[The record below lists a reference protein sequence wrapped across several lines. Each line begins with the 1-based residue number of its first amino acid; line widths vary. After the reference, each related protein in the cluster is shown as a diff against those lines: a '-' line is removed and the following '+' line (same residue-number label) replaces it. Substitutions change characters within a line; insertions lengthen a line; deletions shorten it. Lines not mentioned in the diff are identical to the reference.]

1 MKITTLLAAAA
12 LLAGAAGGPAGA
24 TVPEGYPASYQTVI
38 DAAMKEGKVVVYS
51 TTDAAQANALVKDFE
66 AAFPGIQVEYSDLN
80 STELYNRLI
89 AEAAAGQGTADVAWS
104 SAPDLQVKLAAD
116 GYAAQY
122 TSPEAGKLPA
132 WANYKNTV
140 YGVTA
145 DPITIVYNKRSTPEG
160 DVPATHE
167 ALLKLLEAKPEAYK
181 GKIAAYDPER
191 SGVGFYFVTQDEI
204 QWKGATELFK
214 AFGKVGLKTYTSAG
228 AMIEK
233 VTAGEHLMAY
243 GIFGSYAVSR
253 NAKDPNLG
261 IIFPKD
267 YTLVTTRAIFVPEKA
282 KNPNAGR
289 LFLDYLLS
297 KRGQT
302 LIAGSAKLFAARED
316 VEGATTMKMIKAAG
330 ADTVKAIA
338 LDDKLLDGLDQT
350 KRLRFL
356 KDWSKAMKGQ

>member
-1 MKITTLLAAAA
+1 MTFKTLMATASFLV
-12 LLAGAAGGPAGA
+12 LAGVANAA
-24 TVPEGYPASYQTVI
+24 VPEGYPASYQAVI
-38 DAAMKEGKVVVYS
+38 DAAVKEGKVVVYS
-51 TTDAAQANALVKDFE
+51 TTDAAQAASLVKDFE
-66 AAFPGIQVEYSDLN
+66 AIFPGVKVEYTDLN

-89 AEAAAGQGTADVAWS
+89 AEVAAGQGTADITWS

-116 GYAAQY
+116 GYAMAY
-122 TSPEAGKLPA
+122 ASPEAAKLPA

-145 DPITIVYNKRSTPEG
+145 DPVTIVYNKRSTPEG
-160 DVPATHE
+160 DVPTTHD
-167 ALLKLLEAKPEAYK
+167 ALLKLLTDKTEAYK
-181 GKIAAYDPER
+181 GKVAAYDPER
-191 SGVGFYFVTQDEI
+191 SGVGFYFMTQDEI
-204 QWKGATELFK
+204 QWKGAPDLFK

-253 NAKDPNLG
+253 NAKDPNLE
-261 IIFPKD
+261 IVYPKD

-302 LIAGSAKLFAARED
+302 LIAGDAKLFAARED
-316 VEGATTMKMIKAAG
+316 VEGATTMATIKKAAG
-330 ADTVKAIA
+330 GQVKPIA

-356 KDWSKAMKGQ
+356 KDWGRAMKGQ